1 MFIEDLR
8 DVLLLLLGWLL
19 GLLAPIIVSYFQEKR
34 QVASLE
40 SALLNELRELQYRL
54 VLLVYRIESKY
65 DEINHEFFQ
74 RAQSILTEYK
84 GINTVKSLLDTIG
97 PLLKLTKDEMAIY
110 SQMTKNSNLPNSGL
124 GLKKHSLSLLESNIA
139 LLTKL
144 DPILRGRL
152 LEIKTR
158 IGYVNET
165 VDEANYYFHLSFQNG
180 ISTDNYKIANT
191 NMIGS
196 YKMYATQARRV
207 VEIIKEIMVRKSEP

>member
-124 GLKKHSLSLLESNIA
+124 G
-139 LLTKL
+139 
-144 DPILRGRL
+144 
-152 LEIKTR
+152 
-158 IGYVNET
+158 
-165 VDEANYYFHLSFQNG
+165 
-180 ISTDNYKIANT
+180 
-191 NMIGS
+191 
-196 YKMYATQARRV
+196 
-207 VEIIKEIMVRKSEP
+207 